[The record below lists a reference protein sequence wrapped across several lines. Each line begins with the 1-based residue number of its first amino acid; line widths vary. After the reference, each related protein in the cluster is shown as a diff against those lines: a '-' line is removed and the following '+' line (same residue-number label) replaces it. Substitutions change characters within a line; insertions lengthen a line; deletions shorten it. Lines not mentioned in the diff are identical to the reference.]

1 MDHLGRRLDP
11 AAEGIGEPDPL
22 ILAKSPATLRST
34 TQQLIPGP
42 RERAQI
48 QDQDTVLSVVKDWV
62 RQGVMPGRL
71 ELDFGDSQL
80 KAYVKVIPVLRLCQ
94 LPAPDNLDIL
104 VKTDIQGEKQSER
117 YCMPEK
123 LIDPFIKELH
133 LRLTHYGVETMVLT
147 MKHLVWFP
155 HMWARV
161 RQVLQVCPGCVQKHN
176 KQLDKRVAGCYYP
189 REKGNVASYVHLDL
203 AGPLPRTRDGFKYIL
218 GIQCNFSGY
227 CVAVPIKN
235 KEHETVVKGFLDNWL
250 FRFGPPV
257 ALISDNEWSS
267 QAFTALCKSF
277 QVEQR
282 RTPFYNP
289 RSNAQIERT
298 FGTLKRLLRAVTRG
312 LNQEAWGDWLPP
324 TVFSLNI
331 TVSRTTGISPYQLVH
346 GTDPP
351 IPLATVVG
359 LPDRAPLDPAEYMLT
374 LSTNMGRLL
383 ITAREKYQIYI
394 RRTADTY
401 ITPSPLGSQEP
412 LGMRV
417 WCWSPYRKKGK
428 SGALSSKWSGPWR
441 IVQFKPPALT
451 LLQSEW
457 LHLKGKPEVQREAVI
472 DKIRPYL
479 ETGDVQEELE
489 DDEIAMVDGDE
500 EATDPHVEASEIL
513 ERIPLITCRAPKRRR
528 KPKKSDLIKD
538 EGEGDWGT
546 GEAVTDDQP
555 VQEGDTRQL
564 PTDWPKDFH
573 PLEPSI
579 RPGEAGQ
586 DEVAQ
591 HREDEITLPESRDDQ
606 PTPGPSTGLTRSEG
620 DKSANKKLSAKV
632 LTEGE
637 RDRLNPL
644 ISTNINKHVTPAPT
658 RGYKMGEKGQQ
669 KSVAR
674 QEPEEQ
680 HSRHSKTTDPKPI
693 RERASRSGGHSYQPL
708 QRLQDR
714 HRRGLHLR
722 PREQESE
729 KDGPPAKV
737 LRPFRLTRPREPET
751 EEDKPPSKVLKSVQ
765 WMKSLLGRRHGAEKE
780 EKDGKDKEEGGE
792 EGSHILAKKEEAEPG
807 TDVEPGLNPDLEQ
820 ASAPE
825 RLSSPSMEE

>member
-1 MDHLGRRLDP
+1 
-11 AAEGIGEPDPL
+11 
-22 ILAKSPATLRST
+22 
-34 TQQLIPGP
+34 
-42 RERAQI
+42 
-48 QDQDTVLSVVKDWV
+48 
-62 RQGVMPGRL
+62 MPGRL

-104 VKTDIQGEKQSER
+104 VKTDIQGEKRSER

-298 FGTLKRLLRAVTRG
+298 FGTLKRLLQAVTRG

-359 LPDRAPLDPAEYMLT
+359 LPDRTPLDPAEYMLT

-394 RRTADTY
+394 R
-401 ITPSPLGSQEP
+401 
-412 LGMRV
+412 
-417 WCWSPYRKKGK
+417 
-428 SGALSSKWSGPWR
+428 
-441 IVQFKPPALT
+441 
-451 LLQSEW
+451 
-457 LHLKGKPEVQREAVI
+457 
-472 DKIRPYL
+472 
-479 ETGDVQEELE
+479 
-489 DDEIAMVDGDE
+489 
-500 EATDPHVEASEIL
+500 
-513 ERIPLITCRAPKRRR
+513 
-528 KPKKSDLIKD
+528 
-538 EGEGDWGT
+538 
-546 GEAVTDDQP
+546 
-555 VQEGDTRQL
+555 
-564 PTDWPKDFH
+564 
-573 PLEPSI
+573 
-579 RPGEAGQ
+579 
-586 DEVAQ
+586 
-591 HREDEITLPESRDDQ
+591 
-606 PTPGPSTGLTRSEG
+606 
-620 DKSANKKLSAKV
+620 
-632 LTEGE
+632 
-637 RDRLNPL
+637 
-644 ISTNINKHVTPAPT
+644 
-658 RGYKMGEKGQQ
+658 
-669 KSVAR
+669 
-674 QEPEEQ
+674 
-680 HSRHSKTTDPKPI
+680 
-693 RERASRSGGHSYQPL
+693 
-708 QRLQDR
+708 
-714 HRRGLHLR
+714 
-722 PREQESE
+722 
-729 KDGPPAKV
+729 
-737 LRPFRLTRPREPET
+737 
-751 EEDKPPSKVLKSVQ
+751 
-765 WMKSLLGRRHGAEKE
+765 
-780 EKDGKDKEEGGE
+780 
-792 EGSHILAKKEEAEPG
+792 
-807 TDVEPGLNPDLEQ
+807 
-820 ASAPE
+820 
-825 RLSSPSMEE
+825 